1 MSMNMSKAERE
12 AYLSELHVGVISI
25 EMAGHAPLATPI
37 WYDYKPG
44 VGLWILTN
52 PHSKKGKALEAAG
65 RFTLVAQNEA
75 APLYKYVSV
84 SGPVTEVRP
93 CTESEN
99 LAMAMRYFDEATAK
113 AYAASVDVDTSNY
126 YLMQPD
132 QWLTLDYS
140 KM

>member
-1 MSMNMSKAERE
+1 MNMSKAERDT
-12 AYLSELHVGVISI
+12 YLSDLHVGVISI
-25 EMAGHAPLATPI
+25 DMPGRAPLSAPI
-37 WYDYKPG
+37 WYDYDPAK
-44 VGLWILTN
+44 GLWILTS
-52 PHSKKGKALEAAG
+52 PTSKKGTALETAG

-93 CTESEN
+93 CTEAEYLS
-99 LAMAMRYFDEATAK
+99 MAMRYFDEATAK
-113 AYAASVDVDTSNY
+113 AYAASFEQGTTNY
-126 YLMQPD
+126 YLMQPE

>member
-1 MSMNMSKAERE
+1 MSKTERE

-25 EMAGHAPLATPI
+25 EIPDEAPLSAPI
-37 WYDYKPG
+37 WYDYNPAK
-44 VGLWILTN
+44 GLWILTG
-52 PHSKKGKALEAAG
+52 PTSKKAKALDAAG
-65 RFTLVAQNEA
+65 RFTLVAQNEQ

-84 SGPVTEVRP
+84 SGPITEVRP
-93 CTESEN
+93 CTSAEH

-113 AYAASVDVDTSNY
+113 AYASSFEEGSSNY
-126 YLMQPD
+126 YLMQPE